1 MKVLVGHF
9 GHEAN
14 TFAENKTGYE
24 DFIGRGIWLGEESI
38 AKAEGTAVYLGGIIR
53 ACREEQ
59 IDMIPTCSY
68 TCAAPTLTRECVEKM
83 MAHILPVAQ
92 AHRGE
97 IDGVCFALHGAGVS
111 EDLDDLETYVLTEL
125 RKILGNTIPI
135 TVCLDLHGNI
145 TKEMTGLAQ
154 GLFGIRKY
162 PHTDKDQAGYLA
174 MKTLARILRGEVE
187 VETAVEPLPLLV
199 PICTGMTANPPFPE
213 LEAYFENYVNQKG
226 LIYASFFQGFPYAD
240 VPGSRASVV
249 VVGEK
254 GRDPQKAARH
264 LAEVVWSKR
273 HHFNPQVLTPAE
285 AMTLAEQVTQEG
297 YVVINEMSDNP
308 GGGCPGDGTH
318 LLREMLKRNLPGT
331 IFGYMVDPQA
341 AAYLW
346 EHKVGDTVSF
356 SLGGRHEKIFGEPI
370 EIENGTLL
378 ALSEGDFIHTSPN
391 LLGAAAKL
399 GKCARVK
406 VGNVEIIIATVRNQ
420 TFDDQPFAVLGAD
433 LADYRYV
440 GLKSTQ
446 HFRGFFGRRAA
457 AIFSA
462 DPPGL
467 NSGDLSVFD
476 FRKIQ
481 RPVYPL
487 DRDTVYP

>member
-14 TFAENKTGYE
+14 TFAENKTTYA
-24 DFIGRGIWLGEESI
+24 DFIGRGIWLGEDSI
-38 AKAEGTAVYLGGIIR
+38 RKAEGTAVYLGGIIR
-53 ACREEQ
+53 ACREEN
-59 IDMIPTCSY
+59 IEMIPTCAY

-92 AHRGE
+92 AHKAE

-111 EDLDDLETYVLTEL
+111 EDLEDLETYVLTEL
-125 RKILGNTIPI
+125 RKILGDIPI
-135 TVCLDLHGNI
+135 TVSLDLHGNI
-145 TKEMTGLAQ
+145 TKEMTELAQ
-154 GLFGIRKY
+154 GLFGIHKY
-162 PHTDKDQAGYLA
+162 PHTDKDQAAYLA

-187 VETAVEPLPLLV
+187 VETVVEPLPLLV

-213 LEAYFENYVNQKG
+213 LEAYFKEYVEREG

-240 VPGSRASVV
+240 VTANRASVV
-249 VVGEK
+249 VVGPK
-254 GRDPQKAARH
+254 GRDLQAAARH
-264 LAEVVWSKR
+264 LAGKVWEKR
-273 HHFNPQVLTPAE
+273 HYFDPKVLTAAQAMDQAE
-285 AMTLAEQVTQEG
+285 AVTAEG

-318 LLREMLKRNLPGT
+318 LLREMLKRDLPGT
-331 IFGYMVDPQA
+331 IFGYMVDPRA
-341 AAYLW
+341 VECLW
-346 EHKVGDTVSF
+346 DKKIGDKVSF
-356 SLGGRHEKIFGEPI
+356 TLGGRHEKIFGEPLQ
-370 EIENGTLL
+370 IENAELL

-391 LLGAAAKL
+391 LRGAAGKL
-399 GKCARVK
+399 GKSARVK
-406 VGNVEIIIATVRNQ
+406 TGNVEIVIGSVRNQ

-433 LADYRYV
+433 LANYRYI

-446 HFRGFFGRRAA
+446 HFRGFFGSRAA
-457 AIFSA
+457 AIISA

-467 NSGDLSVFD
+467 NSGDLSVFP
-476 FRKIQ
+476 FQKLQ

-487 DRDTVYP
+487 DRDTTYI